1 MQWLLWKQKKL
12 YACFASLIS
21 FCDAG
26 TTSCAACSKRVA
38 SSPVRTGVSLIGFA
52 IISFTL
58 ILCKYSSNRESY
70 KISEIK

>member
-1 MQWLLWKQKKL
+1 MEAKKL

-38 SSPVRTGVSLIGFA
+38 SSPVRRGVSLIGFA

-58 ILCKYSSNRESY
+58 THRKYINNRESD